1 MSVQIVRIARATCGK
16 IRRTFVEGGA
26 REGERERCRLAT
38 VDRYFQ
44 KKMSLGEDFVFIN
57 QITSNPEFRL
67 SKTKR
72 NYMGWCCIE
81 RIDFQKCVH
90 SGLP

>member
-1 MSVQIVRIARATCGK
+1 MTSAEIKTSRDCVIPNCQDRAGTCGK

-44 KKMSLGEDFVFIN
+44 KQNESW
-57 QITSNPEFRL
+57 R
-67 SKTKR
+67 
-72 NYMGWCCIE
+72 
-81 RIDFQKCVH
+81 RISIYQSDYK
-90 SGLP
+90 